1 MVFGDSVIG
10 GRLSAVVGKPPPG
23 VWRRRVG
30 ALTMRAVRIPVKRV
44 RGGAILML
52 RRLGFILAVGLTAG
66 GALWLLFQTI
76 VVEQVSGRLVAAA
89 FIVLAM
95 GVYWLWIDYI
105 HPLPG
110 QDE

>member
-1 MVFGDSVIG
+1 
-10 GRLSAVVGKPPPG
+10 
-23 VWRRRVG
+23 
-30 ALTMRAVRIPVKRV
+30 
-44 RGGAILML
+44 ML
-52 RRLGFILAVGLTAG
+52 WILGFILAVGLTAG

-76 VVEQVSGRLVAAA
+76 FTEQVSGRLVAAA

-95 GVYWLWIDYI
+95 GLYWLWIDYI

>member
-1 MVFGDSVIG
+1 
-10 GRLSAVVGKPPPG
+10 
-23 VWRRRVG
+23 
-30 ALTMRAVRIPVKRV
+30 MRAGGFRSSECAG
-44 RGGAILML
+44 RGFML
-52 RRLGFILAVGLTAG
+52 LILGFILAVGLTAG

-76 VVEQVSGRLVAAA
+76 FAEQVSGRLAAAA

-105 HPLPG
+105 HPLPD